1 MATYIIGDLQGCYKE
16 FKALLAKIA
25 FNPKQDT
32 LYLVGD
38 LINRGPNSLETLE
51 YIYHH
56 QESIFPVL
64 GNHDLSYLVYAEGYT
79 SLKPKDTYDSLL
91 QSSYAEKYK
100 EYLRHLPLLIHLPK
114 ENIAICHA
122 GIYPAWSLLEAKAY
136 AREIELQLKDKDL
149 TTYQTFISTMF
160 GNTPTQWDEG
170 LTGMERSRF
179 IINAFTRMRL
189 LESDLRLNL
198 TIKDR
203 VNVDGLTPWF
213 CFPRKTANT
222 EIIYGHWAS
231 LGLHQENNTYG
242 IDSGCVWGGKLSA
255 IKVSQKP
262 YTLFEVEGYQPKA

>member
-1 MATYIIGDLQGCYKE
+1 MATYIIGDLQGCYDE

-25 FNPKQDT
+25 FDPKHDT

-56 QESIFPVL
+56 QEAIFPVL

-79 SLKPKDTYDSLL
+79 SLKPKDTYNTLL
-91 QSSYAEKYK
+91 QSPDAKKYK
-100 EYLRHLPLLIHLPK
+100 EYLRHLPLLIHLPQQ
-114 ENIAICHA
+114 NIAICHA
-122 GIYPAWSLLEAKAY
+122 GIYPAWSIEEAVSY
-136 AREIELQLKDKDL
+136 AKEIETQLQSRNLA
-149 TTYQTFISTMF
+149 TYQAFIKGMF
-160 GNTPTQWDEG
+160 GNTPTRWEES
-170 LTGMERSRF
+170 LKGMDRSRF

-189 LESDLRLNL
+189 LDPNFHLNL

-203 VNVDGLTPWF
+203 VKADGFTPWF
-213 CFPRKTANT
+213 RLPRRSANT

-255 IKVSQKP
+255 IEISQKP
-262 YTLFEVEGYQPKA
+262 YPLFQVAGYQANP